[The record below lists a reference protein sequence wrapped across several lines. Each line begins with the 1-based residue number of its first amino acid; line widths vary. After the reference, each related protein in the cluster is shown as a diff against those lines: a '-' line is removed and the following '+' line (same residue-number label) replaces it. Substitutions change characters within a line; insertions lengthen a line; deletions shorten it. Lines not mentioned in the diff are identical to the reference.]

1 MGFKGKWAE
10 IAYSLFSSS
19 GSRFFRTPQQC
30 REKWSNCI
38 NPNVL
43 HRKWS
48 RSEDELLLI
57 LILQHGKK
65 WALISRT
72 MRGSRTEH
80 MVKNRFKSLTRNY
93 ESKRYSYVKMLKII
107 LRKLQREKSG
117 RKIKEIPKEL
127 ENIEEKSGDESDV
140 AVQLRDKRLADGS
153 ETIEV

>member
-1 MGFKGKWAE
+1 
-10 IAYSLFSSS
+10 
-19 GSRFFRTPQQC
+19 
-30 REKWSNCI
+30 
-38 NPNVL
+38 
-43 HRKWS
+43 
-48 RSEDELLLI
+48 
-57 LILQHGKK
+57 
-65 WALISRT
+65 
-72 MRGSRTEH
+72 